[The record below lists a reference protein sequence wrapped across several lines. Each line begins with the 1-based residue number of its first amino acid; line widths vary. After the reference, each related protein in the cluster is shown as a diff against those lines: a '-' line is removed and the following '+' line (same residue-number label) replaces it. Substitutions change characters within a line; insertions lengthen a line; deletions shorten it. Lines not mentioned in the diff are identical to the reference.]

1 MIIKTHA
8 EIVFK
13 SLGLPFSQIEIFL
26 AAKPYIIRLKK
37 SKNTQ
42 VKVKIKNCETILFSK
57 LINWI
62 KTVPKV
68 TKAFGLNPATKNPSL
83 YIAKLLFDV
92 VLVFPNPLTF
102 KVKVS

>member
-13 SLGLPFSQIEIFL
+13 SLGLPFNQIEIFL
-26 AAKPYIIRLKK
+26 AANPYIIRLKK

-57 LINWI
+57 LIN
-62 KTVPKV
+62 
-68 TKAFGLNPATKNPSL
+68 
-83 YIAKLLFDV
+83 
-92 VLVFPNPLTF
+92 
-102 KVKVS
+102 